1 MATEKYATG
10 RFWDKTIK
18 KINVKIIWVRMI
30 KDKTTKNDWPQK
42 KINKFCDMTIK
53 PDDFGTL
60 LFILML

>member
-18 KINVKIIWVRMI
+18 
-30 KDKTTKNDWPQK
+30 
-42 KINKFCDMTIK
+42 

-60 LFILML
+60 LFILMLWKFTQRRRDAKNTQR